1 MTDQQPRTV
10 ATPGH
15 LLRAAR
21 RRYGWSVEDIA
32 EELNLLPHV
41 VEGLEN
47 DDHSVVAGHTYAVG
61 YMRNYARLVGVT
73 IEEALSAHNELIAP
87 RRSRPTPRTKA
98 PSLLS
103 AMPVPMSWVV
113 STLVA
118 LAVVVGIGVTY
129 LNRAEQNKK
138 IALTGSVT
146 TAGLLSESASDT
158 KQSSTAQTPEV
169 GKMDK
174 QLATAISQSSA
185 AVGGAVEGSAGAAG
199 DSTINGLVTSLLTGW
214 ELMV

>member
-1 MTDQQPRTV
+1 MTDQQPSTV

-87 RRSRPTPRTKA
+87 RQSRPTPRTKV
-98 PSLLS
+98 PSVLS

-129 LNRAEQNKK
+129 LNRAEQSKK

-169 GKMDK
+169 GKMDNSWRR
-174 QLATAISQSSA
+174 LFPNRVVPWAGQSRG
-185 AVGGAVEGSAGAAG
+185 V
-199 DSTINGLVTSLLTGW
+199 LVQRVTPLLTGW
-214 ELMV
+214 ELMVW